1 MANSTLLFTLAY
13 FFWHSSNETVTIQNE
28 TALEII
34 GDWTANQL
42 KIEDP
47 FITSNPAD
55 IIQDGR
61 NLANNQ
67 EIWCCKS
74 GTTYLPGIDQCLP
87 IKVSTLYSKLF
98 SNFSYPNDG
107 LADCPDGFVSH
118 STKDFQLDNGTLW
131 IGGKQLKSN
140 EFCINRVEE
149 ENYSRSTAGNFVA
162 RYCVPDPC
170 TTSGCIH
177 KCCPSDMALVTK
189 YYHDLS
195 PILICEPYPKSLN
208 LSLLRNPQN
217 KSIDERAFFISGGL
231 GIKWGDFVVKP
242 YDVSRF
248 SIDSDGQ
255 ILYYSKDHPK
265 GRKSDKYCIE
275 NFVDNETNVSITLKL
290 ILKPIIIIN
299 CILQFF
305 SKIEHNGIR

>member
-149 ENYSRSTAGNFVA
+149 ENDSTSTAGNFVA

-170 TTSGCIH
+170 TTSGCIR
-177 KCCPSDMALVTK
+177 KCCPASDMALVMK

-195 PILICEPYPKSLN
+195 PISKCDEP
-208 LSLLRNPQN
+208 
-217 KSIDERAFFISGGL
+217 
-231 GIKWGDFVVKP
+231 
-242 YDVSRF
+242 
-248 SIDSDGQ
+248 
-255 ILYYSKDHPK
+255 HP
-265 GRKSDKYCIE
+265 
-275 NFVDNETNVSITLKL
+275 
-290 ILKPIIIIN
+290 IN
-299 CILQFF
+299 
-305 SKIEHNGIR
+305 H

>member
-1 MANSTLLFTLAY
+1 
-13 FFWHSSNETVTIQNE
+13 
-28 TALEII
+28 
-34 GDWTANQL
+34 
-42 KIEDP
+42 
-47 FITSNPAD
+47 
-55 IIQDGR
+55 
-61 NLANNQ
+61 
-67 EIWCCKS
+67 
-74 GTTYLPGIDQCLP
+74 
-87 IKVSTLYSKLF
+87 
-98 SNFSYPNDG
+98 
-107 LADCPDGFVSH
+107 
-118 STKDFQLDNGTLW
+118 
-131 IGGKQLKSN
+131 
-140 EFCINRVEE
+140 
-149 ENYSRSTAGNFVA
+149 
-162 RYCVPDPC
+162 
-170 TTSGCIH
+170 
-177 KCCPSDMALVTK
+177 
-189 YYHDLS
+189 
-195 PILICEPYPKSLN
+195 
-208 LSLLRNPQN
+208 LRNPQN